1 MSYAFLFLTYDNFVN
16 KDIIKEFTK
25 DQNIYIHPKFP
36 NNVDNYL
43 HRIGRSG
50 RYGRKGVSINFATFY
65 DKKKIQDI
73 ESHYGI
79 EIEELPNDLNCLL

>member
-36 NNVDNYL
+36 NNVDNYFKSF
-43 HRIGRSG
+43 I
-50 RYGRKGVSINFATFY
+50 I
-65 DKKKIQDI
+65 
-73 ESHYGI
+73 
-79 EIEELPNDLNCLL
+79 NDL